1 MFRCASLAIAAVLFR
16 PPVDAD
22 LLKSGT
28 PNQPVPLERRMA
40 TPHPGSGRPVID
52 PARVND
58 PRRMPVVGSG
68 SRGAVVLRAQVLLDR
83 AKFSCGEIDG
93 TYGLNLRKAVA
104 AFRVAHG
111 LPPSG
116 SIGLQDWAALNTD
129 RSEALFQYAIAPDD
143 VAGPFTNIP
152 NNIEEQA
159 RLPALNYA
167 SALQG
172 IAEKFHASPTVLVQL
187 NPRKTFGKAGE
198 TVLVADVSAP
208 VPPKASSVAVEGS
221 ERSVTALDAE
231 GRIWLTIR
239 QASEARTIR
248 SPWGLGK
255 SWARSSIRSSIQS

>member
-1 MFRCASLAIAAVLFR
+1 MFRCASLVIAAVLFR

-58 PRRMPVVGSG
+58 PRLITVVGPG
-68 SRGAVVLRAQVLLDR
+68 SRGAAVLRVQVLLDG

-93 TYGLNLRKAVA
+93 IYGLNLRKAIA
-104 AFRVAHG
+104 AFQVAHG